1 MYYFKFRE
9 ELSKNRKNVP
19 KISFGYD
26 LKEKNKPIYDM
37 LVYFDNL
44 TSNAKKE
51 LDKIFEYSKQFS
63 TNGINKEAWIRYV
76 AAYKIVIPAMSKKI
90 MRNVPQPTNGS
101 MVSIKYAENK
111 KEKELPFNDYNP
123 VFPSIPNTAP
133 SLFEKQIQLNKQGAI
148 VTLTMCKEG
157 TYENDIDLLYMV
169 LDCLFS
175 TTIPY
180 YIKKCELELC
190 GKYFVHSLPNKRKCN
205 RMRFVYEKQTTCVD
219 AVNTLYQHK
228 EYRRIMRKDAKYL
241 KHFHNDVTRYDIDKY
256 NDEKNIIKSA
266 CIKKLNMNDFEIYID
281 NFYQSNSQSNNL

>member
-111 KEKELPFNDYNP
+111 K
-123 VFPSIPNTAP
+123 
-133 SLFEKQIQLNKQGAI
+133 
-148 VTLTMCKEG
+148 
-157 TYENDIDLLYMV
+157 
-169 LDCLFS
+169 
-175 TTIPY
+175 
-180 YIKKCELELC
+180 
-190 GKYFVHSLPNKRKCN
+190 RKGIT
-205 RMRFVYEKQTTCVD
+205 F
-219 AVNTLYQHK
+219 
-228 EYRRIMRKDAKYL
+228 
-241 KHFHNDVTRYDIDKY
+241 
-256 NDEKNIIKSA
+256 
-266 CIKKLNMNDFEIYID
+266 
-281 NFYQSNSQSNNL
+281 